1 MSNPRSPVSLYL
13 NLSAKLREFGEL
25 PPTTFQARTEVK
37 SVAHSCGIFKKEPWP
52 KCCREASAAFSK
64 EMEER
69 YFREK
74 LNL

>member
-1 MSNPRSPVSLYL
+1 MSQPRSPVSLYSR
-13 NLSAKLREFGEL
+13 LSAKLREFGEL
-25 PPTTFQARTEVK
+25 LPTAFQPRTEVEC
-37 SVAHSCGIFKKEPWP
+37 VAHSCGIFKKEPWP

-69 YFREK
+69 HFRKK

>member
-1 MSNPRSPVSLYL
+1 MSKSRSPVSLY
-13 NLSAKLREFGEL
+13 SHPSIKLREFGEL
-25 PPTTFQARTEVK
+25 LRPARAEAA
-37 SVAHSCGIFKKEPWP
+37 SVTHHCASPNKQPWP

-74 LNL
+74 LNM